1 MGMWSTV
8 LMEAWKRRQSEIAHA
23 WNMDTQEKD
32 ETVRTEFQADVIIDT
47 DTRTAK
53 KVNTVSTY
61 LRRIFGEIPIITVSI
76 SAVIACF
83 VGNFLFQRKHKDD
96 SSSTTGSSVISA
108 VVIIVLDKIY
118 RYLATMMAN
127 WENHKYGEDYENSLI
142 TKNYAFTFVNS
153 NIALFS
159 VAFA

>member
-1 MGMWSTV
+1 
-8 LMEAWKRRQSEIAHA
+8 
-23 WNMDTQEKD
+23 
-32 ETVRTEFQADVIIDT
+32 
-47 DTRTAK
+47 
-53 KVNTVSTY
+53 
-61 LRRIFGEIPIITVSI
+61 VSI

-108 VVIIVLDKIY
+108 VIIIVLDKIY